1 MATRREMEATFQREQ
16 LHWAASKGD
25 AAEVQRLLARKYPV
39 NRFDRALGWTPLHHA
54 VRQGHLDVV
63 DVLLAAGADVNAH
76 DERRIGQ
83 TPLGDNITECSFEM
97 ARRLIEAG
105 ADPTIRGW
113 MQLSAIDRAAERTDA
128 DAKKVRRLL
137 ADAGTRL
144 QKEVP

>member
-1 MATRREMEATFQREQ
+1 MHARFQREQ

-25 AAEVQRLLARKYPV
+25 VAEVQRLLAAKYPI
-39 NRFDRALGWTPLHHA
+39 NRFDELGWTPLHHA
-54 VRQGHLDVV
+54 VSEGHLDMV

-76 DERRIGQ
+76 DERRIGN
-83 TPLGDNITECSFEM
+83 TPLSDNIRACSFEM
-97 ARRLIEAG
+97 AKRLIDAG

-137 ADAGTRL
+137 ADAALR
-144 QKEVP
+144 KRS